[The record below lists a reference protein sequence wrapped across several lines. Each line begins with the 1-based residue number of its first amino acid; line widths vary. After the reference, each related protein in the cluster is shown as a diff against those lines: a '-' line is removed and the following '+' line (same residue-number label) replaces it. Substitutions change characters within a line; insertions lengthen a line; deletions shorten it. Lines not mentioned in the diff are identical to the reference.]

1 MFNKIKTQNLLY
13 SLFALTLIEFLSFTF
28 LPRFLGSINCVLL
41 LFSGILSSIIA
52 YNLYNR
58 LDIRGSMNL
67 KFENNNK
74 YLNHLIFFVLS
85 VVLIIM
91 SSYIFKEFPIDA
103 NASDIVP
110 SLQIYIERFFNGEFP
125 YSPIQ
130 FSSWTVYPNYFVLR
144 WIPFIIPE
152 FLHIDYR
159 FLPLVLFL
167 GLIWIIRI
175 KDKVQKFDALYYITY
190 LLPYFLLFLILKFQ
204 KDEFALSAEL
214 LIVFYYFIFIIS
226 LKNRKT
232 YIVAFGISLCLLSRY
247 TILYWLLFYFLF
259 YAKEYGNR
267 KFIKLLGLISL
278 FFGLAMGHFFIIDFK
293 ASFLEGLKYYEESA
307 RGLWNVQYWQE
318 ANDIPH
324 HLGKGMNFSIGSYK
338 AFYPNINA
346 AFYFQKYLQLAL
358 LFLLIIA
365 FAVIKVKKENQF
377 FYLLISIKIYLL
389 VFYQFFYA
397 PFSYLLFLPLFITFL
412 MYYYLF
418 VDKKWCKFLQ

>member
-28 LPRFLGSINCVLL
+28 LPRFLGSLNCVLL
-41 LFSGILSSIIA
+41 LFSGLFSSVFA
-52 YNLYNR
+52 YKLYERTDLRESFNV
-58 LDIRGSMNL
+58 
-67 KFENNNK
+67 KFENRNK
-74 YLNHLIFFVLS
+74 LVNHLLFFALS
-85 VVLIIM
+85 VLIMVI
-91 SSYIFKEFPIDA
+91 SSYIFKKYPV
-103 NASDIVP
+103 NSNVSDIVP
-110 SLQIYIERFFNGEFP
+110 SLQIYIERFLNGEFP
-125 YSPIQ
+125 YRPIQ
-130 FSSWTVYPNYFVLR
+130 FSGWTVYPNYFILR
-144 WIPFIIPE
+144 WIPFVIPE
-152 FLHIDYR
+152 VLHIDYR
-159 FLPLVLFL
+159 FLPLILFL
-167 GLIWIIRI
+167 GLIWIIRT
-175 KDKVQKFDALYYITY
+175 KDKVAKFDIFYYITY

-247 TILYWLLFYFLF
+247 TILYWLLFYFIF
-259 YAKEYGNR
+259 YAKEYGYR
-267 KFIKLLGLISL
+267 KFLKLVGLICL
-278 FFGLAMGHFFIIDFK
+278 FFGMAMGPFFIIDFK
-293 ASFLEGLKYYEESA
+293 ASLLEGLKYYEEGA
-307 RGLWNVQYWQE
+307 RGTWNIQDWQKI
-318 ANDIPH
+318 NDIPF
-324 HLGKGMNFSIGSYK
+324 HLNKGLNFSIFSYK

-358 LFLLIIA
+358 LFLSIIV
-365 FAVIKVKKENQF
+365 FAVIKVKKENHF

-418 VDKKWCKFLQ
+418 VEKKIN

>member
-1 MFNKIKTQNLLY
+1 MFQKIETKNLLFI
-13 SLFALTLIEFLSFTF
+13 LFAFTLIECFSFTF
-28 LPRFLGSINCVLL
+28 LPRYLGSLNCFI
-41 LFSGILSSIIA
+41 LFLSGILSSIVA
-52 YNLYNR
+52 YNLYDR
-58 LDIRGSMNL
+58 LDIRESLQL
-67 KFENNNK
+67 KFENKKK

-85 VVLIIM
+85 AVLIIM
-91 SSYIFKEFPIDA
+91 SSNIFKEFPVDA

-110 SLQIYIERFFNGEFP
+110 SLQIYIKRFLNGAFP

-130 FSSWTVYPNYFVLR
+130 FSGWTVYPNYFILR
-144 WIPFIIPE
+144 WIPFVIPE
-152 FLHIDYR
+152 VLHIDYR
-159 FLPLVLFL
+159 FLPLILFFS
-167 GLIWIIRI
+167 LIWIIRT
-175 KDKVQKFDALYYITY
+175 KDKVAKFDVFYYITY
-190 LLPYFLLFLILKFQ
+190 LLPYFLLFLILMFQ

-259 YAKEYGNR
+259 YAKEYGKI
-267 KFIKLLGLISL
+267 KFLKLVTLICL
-278 FFGLAMGHFFIIDFK
+278 FFGMAMGPFFIFDFK

-307 RGLWNVQYWQE
+307 RGVWNVQYWQG

-324 HLGKGMNFSIGSYK
+324 HLGKGMNFSIFSYK

-358 LFLLIIA
+358 LFLSIIA
-365 FAVIKVKKENQF
+365 FAVIKVKKENHF

-418 VDKKWCKFLQ
+418 VEKKIN